1 MVESGPVVAVAVESE
16 RRWVGARIG
25 KP

>member
-1 MVESGPVVAVAVESE
+1 MVESGPVAAVAVESE